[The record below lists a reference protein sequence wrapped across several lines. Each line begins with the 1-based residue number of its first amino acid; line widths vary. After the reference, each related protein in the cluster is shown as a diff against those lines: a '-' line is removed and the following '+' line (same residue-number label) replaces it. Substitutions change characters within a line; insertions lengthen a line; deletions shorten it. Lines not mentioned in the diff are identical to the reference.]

1 MGPLWG
7 ANKNCTPCGIEHSTA
22 RMAPDGPIGVR
33 GPEAPGP
40 SGSLFHPSQISS
52 SSSRG
57 ITLGSRSD
65 GQVRIGRLESKLD
78 ILESQHLM
86 DKKAS
91 PDVPENLGEKHRI

>member
-40 SGSLFHPSQISS
+40 SGSLVHPGQIHPLLVGAL
-52 SSSRG
+52 RWG
-57 ITLGSRSD
+57 VGPM
-65 GQVRIGRLESKLD
+65 VK
-78 ILESQHLM
+78 
-86 DKKAS
+86 
-91 PDVPENLGEKHRI
+91 